1 MDLGISYD
9 EHVAK
14 TKVLYVAGY
23 ERSGSTVFHNVL
35 GQIDTLWASGE
46 VRQLW
51 SRALMQ
57 ERPCGC
63 SIEPLRECPFWHQVL
78 TEAFGSPDN
87 TEAERWYAHSQRCRN
102 RHFPLLLLPGGPA
115 LMKRRMD
122 GYLGT
127 LGRLY
132 AAIQNTGGGE
142 VIVDSSK
149 SPAHAWL
156 LATVP
161 NIDVFVI
168 HLVRDPRGVVNSVLK
183 RKRRGQGHYVDYSLR
198 RTVAE
203 WAGVNL
209 MVEQLNTRF
218 DIPYRRVRYED
229 FTQAPVPVLESM
241 LDWLGAGDYDLP
253 FVDERTVRMTPT
265 HTAAGSPHRFSTG
278 SVQLREDTAWRSN
291 LSPSEIERTEWWAHL
306 LMKRYRYEVG
316 GTATAPAAGESEQDA
331 AASASVRES
340 EGTVATSEE

>member
-1 MDLGISYD
+1 M
-9 EHVAK
+9 VK

-23 ERSGSTVFHNVL
+23 ERSGSTIFHNVL

-63 SIEPLRECPFWHQVL
+63 GIEPLRECPFWHQVL
-78 TEAFGSPDN
+78 TKAFGSPSN
-87 TEAERWYAHSQRCRN
+87 AEAERWYTHSQRCRN

-115 LMKRRMD
+115 LMRRRLN

-142 VIVDSSK
+142 VLVDSSK
-149 SPAHAWL
+149 SPAHGWL
-156 LATVP
+156 LAAVP
-161 NIDVFVI
+161 NVDVFVI

-183 RKRRGQGHYVDYSLR
+183 RKRRGQGHYADYSLR

-209 MVEQLNTRF
+209 MAEQLNTRI
-218 DIPYRRVRYED
+218 DISYRRVRYED
-229 FTQAPVPVLESM
+229 FTQTPVPVLESV
-241 LDWLGAGDYDLP
+241 LDWLGMDDYDLP
-253 FVDERTVRMTPT
+253 FMDKQTVRMTPT

-278 SVQLREDTAWRSN
+278 PVQLREDTAWMRN
-291 LSPSEIERTEWWAHL
+291 MTLSEIERTEWWAHL
-306 LMKRYRYEVG
+306 LMKRYGYATEGAAIAQTACESEAG
-316 GTATAPAAGESEQDA
+316 GTPS
-331 AASASVRES
+331 ASAQKPAGR
-340 EGTVATSEE
+340 VARPEE